1 MEHGAVMV
9 TASLVLR
16 VLGLVFFGLA
26 TAGVPAR
33 VSWEPAGLFCWLLS
47 TLVP

>member
-1 MEHGAVMV
+1 MERHAML
-9 TASLVLR
+9 TASFVLR

-26 TAGVPAR
+26 SAGVPAR
-33 VSWEPAGLFCWLLS
+33 VSFEPAGLFCWLLS